1 MEILDLTALELGER
15 IRKREVSAAEAAE
28 AVYDAFRER
37 NRNLNAYAA
46 FEIDPART
54 AAQAA
59 QTLLDGGGA
68 SALAGVPV
76 GIKDNISVKNCLTT
90 CASRILQG
98 YRAPFDAT
106 AVRKLRGAGVVPAGT
121 LNMDEFAMGSTSE
134 TSCYGAVRNPWN
146 VGHVPG
152 GSSGGAA
159 AAVAARECFC
169 ALGSDTGG
177 SVRQP
182 ASYCG
187 VTGFKPSYGRVSR
200 YGLVAYGSSLDQIG
214 PIARDVRDCAALM
227 DVIAGAD
234 PFDATSRTFP
244 DAGFLDAL
252 NGDIRGL
259 RVGVPEECFGDGA
272 EEDVKACVQEFL
284 DELRRAGA
292 ELVSISLPFVRYAVP
307 TYYILATAEAS
318 SNLSRFDGVKYGYR
332 TEKYRTLEELYV
344 RTRSEGFGKEVQKR
358 ILLGTFVLSSGYYD
372 AYYNKALKM
381 KQTIVDGFAE
391 AFGRCDVMALPVSP
405 TTAPKL
411 GASLSD
417 PLKMY
422 LSDVFTVPANLA
434 GLPGLSVPCG
444 FDRNGL
450 PVGAQLLGAV
460 GADALVL
467 NAGHAYQLATDW
479 HTRKPEICRP
489 PLGGDV
495 AERQRGE
502 A

>member
-1 MEILDLTALELGER
+1 MQILDLTAVELGER
-15 IRKREVSAAEAAE
+15 IRRRELSAPEALE
-28 AVYDAFRER
+28 AVYSAFRARDR
-37 NRNLNAYAA
+37 NWNAYTA

-54 AAQAA
+54 AAQHA
-59 QTLLDGGGA
+59 QTLLDSGEA
-68 SALAGVPV
+68 VSALAGVPV
-76 GIKDNISVKNCLTT
+76 GIKDNINVRACLTT
-90 CASRILQG
+90 CASRILRD

-106 AVRKLRGAGVVPAGT
+106 AVRKLKDAGLVPAGT

-146 VGHVPG
+146 RGHVPG

-159 AAVAARECFC
+159 AAVAARECVC

-200 YGLVAYGSSLDQIG
+200 YGLIAYGSSLDQIG
-214 PIARDVRDCAALM
+214 TLARDVRDCAALL

-234 PFDATSRTFP
+234 GMDATSVTFP

-252 NGDIRGL
+252 NGDINGL
-259 RVGVPEECFGDGA
+259 RVGVPEECFGDGV
-272 EEDVKACVQEFL
+272 EDDVAASVEAAL
-284 DELRRAGA
+284 DELKRAGA
-292 ELVSISLPFVRYAVP
+292 ELVPLRLPFIRYAVP
-307 TYYILATAEAS
+307 VYYILATAEAS

-332 TEKYRTLEELYV
+332 AEHYTTMEELYT
-344 RTRSEGFGKEVQKR
+344 RSRSEGFGKEVQRR

-372 AYYNKALKM
+372 AYYNKALKLR
-381 KQTIVDGFAE
+381 QTLVDGFAE
-391 AFGRCDVMALPVSP
+391 AFRKCDVIASPVSP
-405 TTAPKL
+405 TTAPAL

-444 FDRNGL
+444 FDRRGL
-450 PVGAQLLGAV
+450 PVGLQLLGAA
-460 GADALVL
+460 GADSVVL
-467 NAGHAYQLATDW
+467 NAGHAYQLVTDW
-479 HTRKPEICRP
+479 HKRRP
-489 PLGGDV
+489 QHSEEVSGNV
-495 AERQRGE
+495 
-502 A
+502 

>member
-1 MEILDLTALELGER
+1 MEILDLTAVELGER
-15 IRKREVSAAEAAE
+15 IRKRELSAAEALE
-28 AVYDAFRER
+28 AAYGACRER
-37 NRNLNAYAA
+37 DRNFNAYAA

-59 QTLLDGGGA
+59 QRLLDSGAGGV
-68 SALAGVPV
+68 LTGVPV
-76 GIKDNISVKNCLTT
+76 GIKDNISVRNCLTT
-90 CASRILQG
+90 CASKILQG

-106 AVRKLRGAGVVPAGT
+106 AVRKLKDAGAVPAGT
-121 LNMDEFAMGSTSE
+121 LNMDEFAMGSTTE
-134 TSCYGAVRNPWN
+134 TSCYGPVRNPWN
-146 VGHVPG
+146 VAHVPG

-200 YGLVAYGSSLDQIG
+200 YGLIAYGSSLDQIG
-214 PIARDVRDCAALM
+214 PLARDVRDCAALM
-227 DVIAGAD
+227 DVICGAD
-234 PFDATSRTFP
+234 PYDATSVDFP
-244 DAGFLDAL
+244 ASGFLSAL
-252 NGDIRGL
+252 DGDIRGL
-259 RVGVPEECFGDGA
+259 RVGVPEECFGEGV
-272 EEDVKACVQEFL
+272 EEDVKKCVQGFL
-284 DELRRAGA
+284 DEIQCAGA
-292 ELVSISLPFVRYAVP
+292 ELVPLSLPFIRYAVP

-332 TEKYRTLEELYV
+332 TEHYRTLEELYI
-344 RTRSEGFGKEVQKR
+344 RSRSEGFGKEVQRR

-391 AFGRCDVMALPVSP
+391 AFGRCDVMAFPVSP
-405 TTAPKL
+405 TTAPEL
-411 GASLSD
+411 GASLTD

-422 LSDVFTVPANLA
+422 LSDIFTVPANLA

-444 FDRNGL
+444 FDRRGL
-450 PVGAQLLGAV
+450 PVGAQLLGPV
-460 GADALVL
+460 GADGAVL
-467 NAGHAYQLATDW
+467 NAGHAYQLETDW
-479 HTRKPEICRP
+479 HTRRPEIRK
-489 PLGGDV
+489 
-495 AERQRGE
+495 E
-502 A
+502 AVENA